1 MRILV
6 LMRGIPASG
15 KSTWIANM
23 GLSEYTLSADSLR
36 LMASSPVLLPKSK
49 SNAILSE
56 SADSTKSHALDSLA
70 FTGINQQNDKQVWK
84 LLFTLLEMRL
94 KQGDFTII
102 DATHTSIKALRAY
115 ETLANTYRY
124 RLIVI
129 DFSHIPLEV
138 ALQRNACRGY
148 KSVPVDIL
156 ESMYKTLQDSLTLP
170 SRYVILKSD
179 EIAPLQDKTHQ
190 SMLHFNPIN
199 LNTYAQIHHIGDIHG
214 CFETLLHY
222 LIHTHSLTHSLQD
235 ALRILEQSQF
245 APEICARFLNPKA
258 YYIFLGDYID
268 RGVQNAQV
276 VRFLLGIMDL
286 PNVCLLEGNH
296 ERWLYKWG
304 KEDISTNEFSI
315 FTLKD
320 LENGGVGS
328 KDTHRLYS
336 KLRQCAYYTY
346 DNKIVL
352 CTHGGLP
359 TLPNNLL
366 LVATKQLIYGSGGYE
381 DMQEC
386 AQSFALSTASNT
398 YQVFGHRNREKHPM
412 RVYERNFALEGG
424 VEFSGALRVLI
435 LTKTSLPPF
444 SVIKTMPTQSSLSMQ
459 DSLMGRHTSKDNF
472 TLIYMQNKHNTSA
485 LNALHQS
492 RSTFLFLQ
500 KLRANALIK
509 EKKFGDI
516 SSFNFTKE
524 AFFSKQWNT
533 LTCKARGLFIDTHN
547 FHIYARSYDK
557 FFNYQEREETSDETL
572 REKLTYPVN
581 VFIKENGFLG
591 IMSTHSA
598 LSDTKNA
605 NKTNYNVLQNFFI
618 TSKSDPTSPYAHIMR
633 NLIAESLRKT
643 AQDSIQEVESELY
656 EELKTRNLSLVF
668 EVIEP
673 QDDPHII
680 AYEKPQVILLDA
692 IYNTPDYAKLP
703 FTELCALGNK
713 FGFICKEHKITLHC
727 WKEVSEF
734 LYCESAL
741 ESNSLFAQGKRKNG
755 FIEGYVLEDSAGFM
769 FKYKGAYYRAWKA
782 LREIVEQC
790 ARTRALPK
798 SKGKKWQGDSAYYEL
813 EGAFIQW
820 LYQYIEHNGF
830 ESLESSSLIDL
841 REAFLRSLSIT

>member
-23 GLSEYTLSADSLR
+23 GLNEYTLSADSLR

-156 ESMYKTLQDSLTLP
+156 ESMYKTLQDSLLQSLP
-170 SRYVILKSD
+170 SRYTIIKAN
-179 EIAPLQDKTHQ
+179 EITALQEN
-190 SMLHFNPIN
+190 SMLHFTPLN
-199 LNTYAQIHHIGDIHG
+199 LNAYTEIHHIGDIHG

-222 LIHTHSLTHSLQD
+222 LYLTNPLEYSFQDSLH
-235 ALRILEQSQF
+235 ILEQSHF
-245 APEICARFLNPKA
+245 NSSVCAQFLNPKA

-268 RGVQNAQV
+268 RGIQNAQV

-304 KEDISTNEFSI
+304 KEDIGTNEFSI

-386 AQSFALSTASNT
+386 AKSFALSTASNT

-492 RSTFLFLQ
+492 RSIFLFLQ

-533 LTCKARGLFIDTHN
+533 LTCKARGLFINTHN
-547 FHIYARSYDK
+547 FSICARSYDK
-557 FFNYQEREETSDETL
+557 FFNYKEREETSDESL
-572 REKLTYPVN
+572 KEKLTYPVN
-581 VFIKENGFLG
+581 VFVKENGFLG
-591 IMSTHSA
+591 IMSACNGDSKSA
-598 LSDTKNA
+598 K
-605 NKTNYNVLQNFFI
+605 FFI

-820 LYQYIEHNGF
+820 LCQYIEQNDF
-830 ESLESSSLIDL
+830 DCLETTSLIAL
-841 REAFLRSLSIT
+841 RDSFLRSLSIT

>member
-115 ETLANTYRY
+115 ETLANAYRY
-124 RLIVI
+124 RLIVV

-138 ALQRNACRGY
+138 ALQRNAYRGY

-170 SRYVILKSD
+170 SRYLVLKAD
-179 EIAPLQDKTHQ
+179 EIAPLQDKTCQ

-199 LNTYAQIHHIGDIHG
+199 LNTYTQIHHIGDIHG
-214 CFETLLHY
+214 CFETFLNY
-222 LIHTHSLTHSLQD
+222 LIYTHSSPYSLQD
-235 ALRILEQSQF
+235 ALHILEQSQF
-245 APEICARFLNPKA
+245 APQICASFLNPQN

-304 KEDISTNEFSI
+304 KEELGANEFST
-315 FTLKD
+315 FTLKN
-320 LENGGVGS
+320 LEQGGISS

-336 KLRQCAYYTY
+336 KLRQCAYYTF
-346 DNKIVL
+346 DEKIIL

-386 AQSFALSTASNT
+386 AKSFALSTASNT

-424 VEFSGALRVLI
+424 VEFGGALRIAV
-435 LTKTSLPPF
+435 LTKTPLPYRYATKAQN
-444 SVIKTMPTQSSLSMQ
+444 SKLMAQSP
-459 DSLMGRHTSKDNF
+459 LMGVIRHTDNF
-472 TLIYMQNKHNTSA
+472 TQIYMQNKHGSQE

-492 RSTFLFLQ
+492 RSIFALLQ
-500 KLRANALIK
+500 KLRASVLIK
-509 EKKFGDI
+509 EREFGEL

-524 AFFSKQWNT
+524 AFFSKQWNS
-533 LTCKARGLFIDTHN
+533 LTCKARGLFIDTYN
-547 FHIYARSYDK
+547 FRICARSYDK
-557 FFNYQEREETSDETL
+557 FFNYKEREETCDEAL
-572 REKLTYPVN
+572 KEKLTYPLN
-581 VFIKENGFLG
+581 VFVKENGFLG
-591 IMSTHSA
+591 IVSA
-598 LSDTKNA
+598 KNA
-605 NKTNYNVLQNFFI
+605 NDSLKLESKLFI
-618 TSKSDPTSPYAHIMR
+618 TSKSDPTSPFAHIMR

-656 EELKTRNLSLVF
+656 EELKTRNLSLIF
-668 EVIEP
+668 EVIHP
-673 QDDPHII
+673 QNDPHII

-703 FTELCALGNK
+703 FAELCALGNK

-727 WKEVSEF
+727 WEEVSEF
-734 LYCESAL
+734 LHCENAL

-769 FKYKGAYYRAWKA
+769 FKYKGAYYRAWK
-782 LREIVEQC
+782 
-790 ARTRALPK
+790 
-798 SKGKKWQGDSAYYEL
+798 
-813 EGAFIQW
+813 
-820 LYQYIEHNGF
+820 
-830 ESLESSSLIDL
+830 
-841 REAFLRSLSIT
+841 

>member
-49 SNAILSE
+49 NAIDLE
-56 SADSTKSHALDSLA
+56 STEFAKSQTLDSLA
-70 FTGINQQNDKQVWK
+70 LIGINQQNDKQVWK

-115 ETLANTYRY
+115 ETLANAYRY
-124 RLIVI
+124 RLIVV

-138 ALQRNACRGY
+138 ALQRNAYRGY

-170 SRYVILKSD
+170 SRYLVLKAD
-179 EIAPLQDKTHQ
+179 EIAPLQDKTCQ

-199 LNTYAQIHHIGDIHG
+199 LNTYTQIHHIGDIHG
-214 CFETLLHY
+214 CFETFLNY
-222 LIHTHSLTHSLQD
+222 LIYTHSSPYSLQD
-235 ALRILEQSQF
+235 ALHILEQSQF
-245 APEICARFLNPKA
+245 APQICARFLNPKA

-304 KEDISTNEFSI
+304 KEELGANEFST
-315 FTLKD
+315 FTLKN
-320 LENGGVGS
+320 LEQGGISS

-336 KLRQCAYYTY
+336 KLRQCAYYTF
-346 DNKIVL
+346 DEKIIL

-386 AQSFALSTASNT
+386 AKSFALSTASNT

-424 VEFSGALRVLI
+424 VEFGGALRIAV
-435 LTKTSLPPF
+435 LTKTPLPYRYATKAQN
-444 SVIKTMPTQSSLSMQ
+444 SKLMAQSP
-459 DSLMGRHTSKDNF
+459 LMGVIRHTDNF
-472 TLIYMQNKHNTSA
+472 TQIYMQNKHGSQE

-492 RSTFLFLQ
+492 RSIFALLQ
-500 KLRANALIK
+500 KLRASVLIK
-509 EKKFGDI
+509 EREFGEL

-524 AFFSKQWNT
+524 AFFSKQWNS
-533 LTCKARGLFIDTHN
+533 LTCKARGLFIDTYN
-547 FHIYARSYDK
+547 FRICARSYDK
-557 FFNYQEREETSDETL
+557 FFNYKEREETCDEAL
-572 REKLTYPVN
+572 KEKLTYPLN
-581 VFIKENGFLG
+581 VFVKENGFLG
-591 IMSTHSA
+591 IVSA
-598 LSDTKNA
+598 KNA
-605 NKTNYNVLQNFFI
+605 NDSLKLESKLFI

-668 EVIEP
+668 EVIHP

-692 IYNTPDYAKLP
+692 IYNTPDYAKVP
-703 FTELCALGNK
+703 FTELCALGEK
-713 FGFICKEHKITLHC
+713 FGFVCKTHKATLHC
-727 WKEVSEF
+727 WEEVSEF

-820 LYQYIEHNGF
+820 LCQYIEHNGF

-841 REAFLRSLSIT
+841 REAFLRSLAGF

>member
-49 SNAILSE
+49 NAIDLE
-56 SADSTKSHALDSLA
+56 STEFAKSQTLDSLA
-70 FTGINQQNDKQVWK
+70 LIGINQQNDKQVWK

-115 ETLANTYRY
+115 ETLANAYRY
-124 RLIVI
+124 RLIVV

-138 ALQRNACRGY
+138 ALQRNAYRGY

-170 SRYVILKSD
+170 SRYLVLKAD
-179 EIAPLQDKTHQ
+179 EIAPLQDKTCQ

-199 LNTYAQIHHIGDIHG
+199 LNTYTQIHHIGDIHG
-214 CFETLLHY
+214 CFETFLNY
-222 LIHTHSLTHSLQD
+222 LIYTHSSPYSLQD
-235 ALRILEQSQF
+235 ALHILEQSQF
-245 APEICARFLNPKA
+245 APQICASFLNPQN

-304 KEDISTNEFSI
+304 KEELGANEFST
-315 FTLKD
+315 FTLKN
-320 LENGGVGS
+320 LEQGGISS

-336 KLRQCAYYTY
+336 KLRQCAYYTF
-346 DNKIVL
+346 DEKIIL

-386 AQSFALSTASNT
+386 AKSFALSTASNT

-424 VEFSGALRVLI
+424 VEFGGALRIAV
-435 LTKTSLPPF
+435 LTKTPLPYRYATKAQN
-444 SVIKTMPTQSSLSMQ
+444 SKLMAQSP
-459 DSLMGRHTSKDNF
+459 LMGVIRHTDNF
-472 TLIYMQNKHNTSA
+472 TQIYMQNKHGSQE

-492 RSTFLFLQ
+492 RSIFALLQ
-500 KLRANALIK
+500 KLRASVLIK
-509 EKKFGDI
+509 EREFGEL

-524 AFFSKQWNT
+524 AFFSKQWNS
-533 LTCKARGLFIDTHN
+533 LTCKARGLFIDTYN
-547 FHIYARSYDK
+547 FRICARSYDK
-557 FFNYQEREETSDETL
+557 FFNYKEREETCDEAFK
-572 REKLTYPVN
+572 EKLTYPLN
-581 VFIKENGFLG
+581 VFVKENGFLG
-591 IMSTHSA
+591 IVSA
-598 LSDTKNA
+598 KNA
-605 NKTNYNVLQNFFI
+605 NDSLKLESKLFI
-618 TSKSDPTSPYAHIMR
+618 TSKSDPTSPFAHIMR

-656 EELKTRNLSLVF
+656 EELKTRNLSLIF
-668 EVIEP
+668 EVIHP
-673 QDDPHII
+673 QNDPHII

-703 FTELCALGNK
+703 FAELCALGNK

-727 WKEVSEF
+727 WEEVSEF
-734 LYCESAL
+734 LHCENAL

-769 FKYKGAYYRAWKA
+769 FKYKGAYYRAWKD

-813 EGAFIQW
+813 EEKFIQW
-820 LYQYIEHNGF
+820 LCQYIEQNGF
-830 ESLESSSLIDL
+830 ESLESNSLIAL
-841 REAFLRSLSIT
+841 REAFLRSLAGF

>member
-115 ETLANTYRY
+115 ETLANAYRY
-124 RLIVI
+124 RLIVV

-138 ALQRNACRGY
+138 ALQRNAYRGY

-170 SRYVILKSD
+170 SRYLVLKAD
-179 EIAPLQDKTHQ
+179 EIAPLQDKTCQ

-199 LNTYAQIHHIGDIHG
+199 LNTYTQIHHIGDIHG
-214 CFETLLHY
+214 CFETFLNY
-222 LIHTHSLTHSLQD
+222 LIYTHSSPYSLQD
-235 ALRILEQSQF
+235 ALHILEQSQF
-245 APEICARFLNPKA
+245 APQICARFLNPKA

-304 KEDISTNEFSI
+304 KEELGANEFST
-315 FTLKD
+315 FTLKN
-320 LENGGVGS
+320 LEQGGISS

-336 KLRQCAYYTY
+336 KLRQCAYYTF
-346 DNKIVL
+346 DEKIIL

-386 AQSFALSTASNT
+386 AKSFALSTASNT

-424 VEFSGALRVLI
+424 VEFGGALRIAV
-435 LTKTSLPPF
+435 LTKTPLPYRYATKAQN
-444 SVIKTMPTQSSLSMQ
+444 SKLMAQSP
-459 DSLMGRHTSKDNF
+459 LMGVIRHTDNF
-472 TLIYMQNKHNTSA
+472 TQIYMQNKHGSQE

-492 RSTFLFLQ
+492 RSIFALLQ
-500 KLRANALIK
+500 KLRASVLIK
-509 EKKFGDI
+509 EREFGEL

-524 AFFSKQWNT
+524 AFFSKQWNS
-533 LTCKARGLFIDTHN
+533 LTCKARGLFIDTYN
-547 FHIYARSYDK
+547 FRICARSYDK
-557 FFNYQEREETSDETL
+557 FFNYKEREETCDEAL
-572 REKLTYPVN
+572 KEKLTYPLN
-581 VFIKENGFLG
+581 VFVKENGFLG
-591 IMSTHSA
+591 IVSA
-598 LSDTKNA
+598 KNA
-605 NKTNYNVLQNFFI
+605 NDSLKLESKLFI

-668 EVIEP
+668 EVIHP

-692 IYNTPDYAKLP
+692 IYNTPDYAKVP
-703 FTELCALGNK
+703 FTELCALGEK
-713 FGFICKEHKITLHC
+713 FGFVCKTHKATLHC
-727 WKEVSEF
+727 WEEVSEF

-820 LYQYIEHNGF
+820 LCQYIEHNGF

-841 REAFLRSLSIT
+841 REAFLRSLAGF

>member
-49 SNAILSE
+49 NAIDLE
-56 SADSTKSHALDSLA
+56 STEFAKSQTLDSLA
-70 FTGINQQNDKQVWK
+70 LIGINQQNDKQVWK

-115 ETLANTYRY
+115 ETLANAYRY
-124 RLIVI
+124 RLIVV

-138 ALQRNACRGY
+138 ALQRNAYRGY

-170 SRYVILKSD
+170 SRYLVLKAD
-179 EIAPLQDKTHQ
+179 EIAPLQDKTCQ

-199 LNTYAQIHHIGDIHG
+199 LNTYTQIHHIGDIHG
-214 CFETLLHY
+214 CFETFLNY
-222 LIHTHSLTHSLQD
+222 LIYTHSSPYSLQD
-235 ALRILEQSQF
+235 ALHILEQSQF
-245 APEICARFLNPKA
+245 APQICARFLNPKA

-304 KEDISTNEFSI
+304 KEELGANEFST
-315 FTLKD
+315 FTLKN
-320 LENGGVGS
+320 LEQGGISS

-336 KLRQCAYYTY
+336 KLRQCAYYTF
-346 DNKIVL
+346 DEKIIL

-386 AQSFALSTASNT
+386 AKSFALSTASNT

-424 VEFSGALRVLI
+424 VEFGGALRIAV
-435 LTKTSLPPF
+435 LTKTPLPYRYATKAQN
-444 SVIKTMPTQSSLSMQ
+444 SKLMAQSP
-459 DSLMGRHTSKDNF
+459 LMGVIRHTDNF
-472 TLIYMQNKHNTSA
+472 TQIYMQNKHGSQE

-492 RSTFLFLQ
+492 RSIFALLQ
-500 KLRANALIK
+500 KLRASVLIK
-509 EKKFGDI
+509 EREFGEL

-524 AFFSKQWNT
+524 AFFSKQWNS
-533 LTCKARGLFIDTHN
+533 LTCKARGLFIDTYN
-547 FHIYARSYDK
+547 FRICARSYDK
-557 FFNYQEREETSDETL
+557 FFNYKEREETCDEAL
-572 REKLTYPVN
+572 KEKLTYPLN
-581 VFIKENGFLG
+581 VFVKENGFLG
-591 IMSTHSA
+591 IVSA
-598 LSDTKNA
+598 KNA
-605 NKTNYNVLQNFFI
+605 NDSLKLESKLFI

-668 EVIEP
+668 EVIHP

-692 IYNTPDYAKLP
+692 IYNTPDYAKVP
-703 FTELCALGNK
+703 FTELCALGEK
-713 FGFICKEHKITLHC
+713 FGFVCKTHKATLHC
-727 WKEVSEF
+727 WEEVSEF

-820 LYQYIEHNGF
+820 LCQYIEQNDF
-830 ESLESSSLIDL
+830 DCLETTSLIAL
-841 REAFLRSLSIT
+841 REAFLRSLAGF

>member
-138 ALQRNACRGY
+138 ALQRNAYRGY

-156 ESMYKTLQDSLTLP
+156 ESMHKTLQDSLTLP

-190 SMLHFNPIN
+190 SMLHFTPLN
-199 LNTYAQIHHIGDIHG
+199 LNAYTQIHHIGDIHG

-222 LIHTHSLTHSLQD
+222 LYLTNPLEYSFQDSLH
-235 ALRILEQSQF
+235 ILEQSHF
-245 APEICARFLNPKA
+245 NSSVCAQFLNPKA

-268 RGVQNAQV
+268 RGIQNAQV

-304 KEDISTNEFSI
+304 KEDIGINEFST
-315 FTLKD
+315 FTKKD
-320 LENGGVGS
+320 LEQGGVGS
-328 KDTHRLYS
+328 KDAHRLYS
-336 KLRQCAYYTY
+336 KLRQCCLYTY
-346 DNKIVL
+346 DNKMIL

-386 AQSFALSTASNT
+386 AKSFTLSTDSHT
-398 YQVFGHRNREKHPM
+398 YQVFGHRNREKHPIC
-412 RVYERNFALEGG
+412 VYERNFALEGG
-424 VEFSGALRVLI
+424 VEFGGALRIVV
-435 LTKTSLPPF
+435 LTKTPSLYRYVTKAQK
-444 SVIKTMPTQSSLSMQ
+444 SKLIAQSP
-459 DSLMGRHTSKDNF
+459 LMGVIRHKDNF
-472 TLIYMQNKHNTSA
+472 TQICMQNKHNIPA
-485 LNALHQS
+485 LNALKQS
-492 RSTFLFLQ
+492 RAIFALLQ
-500 KLRANALIK
+500 KLRASALIK
-509 EKKFGDI
+509 EREFGDI

-533 LTCKARGLFIDTHN
+533 LTCKARGLFINTHN
-547 FHIYARSYDK
+547 FSICARSYDK
-557 FFNYQEREETSDETL
+557 FFNYKEREETSDESL
-572 REKLTYPVN
+572 KEKLTYPVN
-581 VFIKENGFLG
+581 VFVKENGFLG

-680 AYEKPQVILLDA
+680 AYEKPQVILPDA

-790 ARTRALPK
+790 AHTRALPK
-798 SKGKKWQGDSAYYEL
+798 SKGKKRQGDSAYYEL

-820 LYQYIEHNGF
+820 LYQYIEQNDF
-830 ESLESSSLIDL
+830 DCLETTSLIAL
-841 REAFLRSLSIT
+841 RDSFLRSLSIT

>member
-1 MRILV
+1 
-6 LMRGIPASG
+6 
-15 KSTWIANM
+15 
-23 GLSEYTLSADSLR
+23 
-36 LMASSPVLLPKSK
+36 
-49 SNAILSE
+49 
-56 SADSTKSHALDSLA
+56 
-70 FTGINQQNDKQVWK
+70 
-84 LLFTLLEMRL
+84 
-94 KQGDFTII
+94 
-102 DATHTSIKALRAY
+102 
-115 ETLANTYRY
+115 
-124 RLIVI
+124 
-129 DFSHIPLEV
+129 
-138 ALQRNACRGY
+138 
-148 KSVPVDIL
+148 
-156 ESMYKTLQDSLTLP
+156 
-170 SRYVILKSD
+170 
-179 EIAPLQDKTHQ
+179 
-190 SMLHFNPIN
+190 
-199 LNTYAQIHHIGDIHG
+199 
-214 CFETLLHY
+214 
-222 LIHTHSLTHSLQD
+222 
-235 ALRILEQSQF
+235 
-245 APEICARFLNPKA
+245 ICARFLNPKA

-304 KEDISTNEFSI
+304 KEDIGTNEFSI

-386 AQSFALSTASNT
+386 AKSFALSTASNT

-424 VEFSGALRVLI
+424 VEFGGALRIAV
-435 LTKTSLPPF
+435 LTKTPLPYRYATKAQN
-444 SVIKTMPTQSSLSMQ
+444 SKLMAQSP
-459 DSLMGRHTSKDNF
+459 LMGVIRHTDNF
-472 TLIYMQNKHNTSA
+472 TQIYMQNKHGSQE

-492 RSTFLFLQ
+492 RSIFALLQ
-500 KLRANALIK
+500 KLRASVLIK
-509 EKKFGDI
+509 EREFGEL

-524 AFFSKQWNT
+524 AFFSKQWNS
-533 LTCKARGLFIDTHN
+533 LTCKARGLFIDTYN
-547 FHIYARSYDK
+547 FRICARSYDK
-557 FFNYQEREETSDETL
+557 FFNYKEREETCDEAL
-572 REKLTYPVN
+572 KEKLTYPLN
-581 VFIKENGFLG
+581 VFVKENGFLG
-591 IMSTHSA
+591 IVSA
-598 LSDTKNA
+598 KNA
-605 NKTNYNVLQNFFI
+605 NDSLKLESKLFI

-668 EVIEP
+668 EVIHP

-692 IYNTPDYAKLP
+692 IYNTPDYAKVP
-703 FTELCALGNK
+703 FTELCALGEK
-713 FGFICKEHKITLHC
+713 FGFVCKTHKATLHC
-727 WKEVSEF
+727 WEEVSEF

-813 EGAFIQW
+813 EEKFIQW
-820 LYQYIEHNGF
+820 LCQYIEQNGF
-830 ESLESSSLIDL
+830 ESLESNSLIAL
-841 REAFLRSLSIT
+841 REAFLRSLAGF

>member
-1 MRILV
+1 M
-6 LMRGIPASG
+6 
-15 KSTWIANM
+15 
-23 GLSEYTLSADSLR
+23 
-36 LMASSPVLLPKSK
+36 
-49 SNAILSE
+49 
-56 SADSTKSHALDSLA
+56 
-70 FTGINQQNDKQVWK
+70 
-84 LLFTLLEMRL
+84 
-94 KQGDFTII
+94 
-102 DATHTSIKALRAY
+102 
-115 ETLANTYRY
+115 
-124 RLIVI
+124 
-129 DFSHIPLEV
+129 
-138 ALQRNACRGY
+138 
-148 KSVPVDIL
+148 PVDIL

-170 SRYVILKSD
+170 SRYLVLKAD
-179 EIAPLQDKTHQ
+179 EIAPLQDKTCQ

-199 LNTYAQIHHIGDIHG
+199 LNTYTQIHHIGDIHG
-214 CFETLLHY
+214 CFETFLNY
-222 LIHTHSLTHSLQD
+222 LIYTHSSPYSLQD
-235 ALRILEQSQF
+235 ALHILEQSQF
-245 APEICARFLNPKA
+245 APQICASFLNPQN

-304 KEDISTNEFSI
+304 KEELGANEFST
-315 FTLKD
+315 FTLKN
-320 LENGGVGS
+320 LEQGGISS

-336 KLRQCAYYTY
+336 KLRQCAYYTF
-346 DNKIVL
+346 DEKIIL

-386 AQSFALSTASNT
+386 AKSFALSTASNT

-424 VEFSGALRVLI
+424 VEFGGALRIAV
-435 LTKTSLPPF
+435 LTKTPLPYRYATKAQN
-444 SVIKTMPTQSSLSMQ
+444 SKLMAQSP
-459 DSLMGRHTSKDNF
+459 LMGVIRHTDNF
-472 TLIYMQNKHNTSA
+472 TQIYMQNKHGSQE

-492 RSTFLFLQ
+492 RSIFALLQ
-500 KLRANALIK
+500 KLRASVLIK
-509 EKKFGDI
+509 EREFGEL

-524 AFFSKQWNT
+524 AFFSKQWNS
-533 LTCKARGLFIDTHN
+533 LTCKARGLFIDTYN
-547 FHIYARSYDK
+547 FRICARSYDK
-557 FFNYQEREETSDETL
+557 FFNYKEREETCDEAL
-572 REKLTYPVN
+572 KEKLTYPLN
-581 VFIKENGFLG
+581 VFVKENGFLG
-591 IMSTHSA
+591 IVSA
-598 LSDTKNA
+598 KNA
-605 NKTNYNVLQNFFI
+605 NDSLKLESKLFI
-618 TSKSDPTSPYAHIMR
+618 TSKSDPTSPFAHIMR

-656 EELKTRNLSLVF
+656 EELKTRNLSLIF
-668 EVIEP
+668 EVIHP
-673 QDDPHII
+673 QNDPHII

-703 FTELCALGNK
+703 FAELCALGNK

-727 WKEVSEF
+727 WEEVSEF
-734 LYCESAL
+734 LHCENAL

-769 FKYKGAYYRAWKA
+769 FKYKGAYYRAWKD

-813 EGAFIQW
+813 EEKFIQW
-820 LYQYIEHNGF
+820 LCQYIEQNGF
-830 ESLESSSLIDL
+830 ESLESNSLIAL
-841 REAFLRSLSIT
+841 REAFLRSLAGF

>member
-49 SNAILSE
+49 NAIDLE
-56 SADSTKSHALDSLA
+56 STEFAKSQTLDSLA
-70 FTGINQQNDKQVWK
+70 LIGINQQNDKQVWK

-115 ETLANTYRY
+115 ETLANAYRY
-124 RLIVI
+124 RLIVV

-138 ALQRNACRGY
+138 ALQRNAYRGY

-170 SRYVILKSD
+170 SRYLVLKAD
-179 EIAPLQDKTHQ
+179 EIAPLQDKTCQ

-199 LNTYAQIHHIGDIHG
+199 LNTYTQIHHIGDIHG
-214 CFETLLHY
+214 CFETFLNY
-222 LIHTHSLTHSLQD
+222 LIYTHSSPYSLQD
-235 ALRILEQSQF
+235 ALHILEQSQF
-245 APEICARFLNPKA
+245 APQICARFLNPKA

-304 KEDISTNEFSI
+304 KEELGANEFST
-315 FTLKD
+315 FTLKN
-320 LENGGVGS
+320 LEQGGISS

-336 KLRQCAYYTY
+336 KLRQCAYYTF
-346 DNKIVL
+346 DEKIIL

-386 AQSFALSTASNT
+386 AKSFALSTASNT

-424 VEFSGALRVLI
+424 VEFGGALRIAV
-435 LTKTSLPPF
+435 LTKTPLPYRYATKAQN
-444 SVIKTMPTQSSLSMQ
+444 SKLMAQSP
-459 DSLMGRHTSKDNF
+459 LMGVIRHTDNF
-472 TLIYMQNKHNTSA
+472 TQIYMQNKHSSQE

-492 RSTFLFLQ
+492 RSIFALLQ
-500 KLRANALIK
+500 KLRASVLIK
-509 EKKFGDI
+509 EREFGEL

-524 AFFSKQWNT
+524 AFFSKQWNS
-533 LTCKARGLFIDTHN
+533 LTCKARGLFIDTYN
-547 FHIYARSYDK
+547 FRICARSYDK
-557 FFNYQEREETSDETL
+557 FFNYKEREETCDEAL
-572 REKLTYPVN
+572 KEKLTYPLN
-581 VFIKENGFLG
+581 VFVKENGFLG
-591 IMSTHSA
+591 IVSA
-598 LSDTKNA
+598 KNA
-605 NKTNYNVLQNFFI
+605 NDSLKLESKLFI

-668 EVIEP
+668 EVIHP

-692 IYNTPDYAKLP
+692 IYNTPDYAKVP
-703 FTELCALGNK
+703 FTELCALGEK
-713 FGFICKEHKITLHC
+713 FGFVCKTHKATLHC
-727 WKEVSEF
+727 WEEVSEF

-820 LYQYIEHNGF
+820 LCQYIEQNDF
-830 ESLESSSLIDL
+830 DCLETTSLIAL
-841 REAFLRSLSIT
+841 RDSFLRSLSIT

>member
-23 GLSEYTLSADSLR
+23 GLNEYTLSADSLR

-156 ESMYKTLQDSLTLP
+156 ESMYKTLQDSLLQSLP
-170 SRYVILKSD
+170 SRYTIIKAN
-179 EIAPLQDKTHQ
+179 EITALQEN
-190 SMLHFNPIN
+190 SMLHFTPLN
-199 LNTYAQIHHIGDIHG
+199 LNAYTEIHHIGDIHG

-222 LIHTHSLTHSLQD
+222 LYLTNPLEYSFQDSLH
-235 ALRILEQSQF
+235 ILEQSHF
-245 APEICARFLNPKA
+245 NSSVCAQFLNPKA

-268 RGVQNAQV
+268 RGIQNAQV

-304 KEDISTNEFSI
+304 KEDIGTNEFSI

-386 AQSFALSTASNT
+386 AKSFALSTASNT

-492 RSTFLFLQ
+492 RSIFLFLQ

-524 AFFSKQWNT
+524 AFFSKQWNS
-533 LTCKARGLFIDTHN
+533 LTCKARGLFIDTYN
-547 FHIYARSYDK
+547 FRICARSYDK
-557 FFNYQEREETSDETL
+557 FFNYKEREETCDEAL
-572 REKLTYPVN
+572 KEKLTYPLN
-581 VFIKENGFLG
+581 VFVKENGFLG
-591 IMSTHSA
+591 IVSA
-598 LSDTKNA
+598 KNA
-605 NKTNYNVLQNFFI
+605 NDSLKLESKLFI
-618 TSKSDPTSPYAHIMR
+618 TSKSDPTSPFAHIMR

-692 IYNTPDYAKLP
+692 IYNTPDYAKVP

-813 EGAFIQW
+813 EEKFIQW
-820 LYQYIEHNGF
+820 LCQYIEQNGF
-830 ESLESSSLIDL
+830 ESLESNSLIAL
-841 REAFLRSLSIT
+841 REAFLRSLAGF

>member
-115 ETLANTYRY
+115 ETLANAYRY
-124 RLIVI
+124 RLIVV

-138 ALQRNACRGY
+138 ALQRNAYRGY

-170 SRYVILKSD
+170 SRYLVLKAD
-179 EIAPLQDKTHQ
+179 EIAPLQDKTCQ

-199 LNTYAQIHHIGDIHG
+199 LNTYTQIHHIGDIHG
-214 CFETLLHY
+214 CFETFLNY
-222 LIHTHSLTHSLQD
+222 LIYTHSSPYSLQD
-235 ALRILEQSQF
+235 ALHILEQSQF
-245 APEICARFLNPKA
+245 APQICASFLNPQN

-304 KEDISTNEFSI
+304 KEELGANEFST
-315 FTLKD
+315 FTLKN
-320 LENGGVGS
+320 LEQGGISS

-336 KLRQCAYYTY
+336 KLRQCAYYTF
-346 DNKIVL
+346 DEKIIL

-386 AQSFALSTASNT
+386 AKSFALSTASNT

-424 VEFSGALRVLI
+424 VEFGGALRIAV
-435 LTKTSLPPF
+435 LTKTPLPYRYATKAQN
-444 SVIKTMPTQSSLSMQ
+444 SKLMAQSP
-459 DSLMGRHTSKDNF
+459 LMGVIRHTDNF
-472 TLIYMQNKHNTSA
+472 TQIYMQNKHGSQE

-492 RSTFLFLQ
+492 RSIFALLQ
-500 KLRANALIK
+500 KLRASVLIK
-509 EKKFGDI
+509 EREFGEL

-524 AFFSKQWNT
+524 AFFSKQWNS
-533 LTCKARGLFIDTHN
+533 LTCKARGLFIDTYN
-547 FHIYARSYDK
+547 FRICARSYDK
-557 FFNYQEREETSDETL
+557 FFNYKEREETCDEAL
-572 REKLTYPVN
+572 KEKLTYPLN
-581 VFIKENGFLG
+581 VFVKENGFLG
-591 IMSTHSA
+591 IVSA
-598 LSDTKNA
+598 KNA
-605 NKTNYNVLQNFFI
+605 NDSLKLESKLFI
-618 TSKSDPTSPYAHIMR
+618 TSKSDPTSPFAHIMR

-656 EELKTRNLSLVF
+656 EELKTRNLSLIF
-668 EVIEP
+668 EVIHP
-673 QDDPHII
+673 QNDPHII

-703 FTELCALGNK
+703 FAELCALGNK

-769 FKYKGAYYRAWKA
+769 FKYKGAYYRAWKD

-813 EGAFIQW
+813 EEKFIQW
-820 LYQYIEHNGF
+820 LCQYIEQNGF
-830 ESLESSSLIDL
+830 ESLESNSLIAL
-841 REAFLRSLSIT
+841 REAFLRSLAGF

>member
-23 GLSEYTLSADSLR
+23 GLNEYTLSADSLR

-156 ESMYKTLQDSLTLP
+156 ESMYKTLQDSLLQSLP
-170 SRYVILKSD
+170 SRYTIIKAN
-179 EIAPLQDKTHQ
+179 EITALQEN
-190 SMLHFNPIN
+190 SMLHFTPLN
-199 LNTYAQIHHIGDIHG
+199 LNAYTEIHHIGDIHG

-222 LIHTHSLTHSLQD
+222 LYLTNPLEYSFQDSLH
-235 ALRILEQSQF
+235 ILEQSHF
-245 APEICARFLNPKA
+245 NSSVCAQFLNPKA

-268 RGVQNAQV
+268 RGIQNAQV

-304 KEDISTNEFSI
+304 KEDIGTNEFSI

-386 AQSFALSTASNT
+386 AKSFALSTASNT

-509 EKKFGDI
+509 EKKFG
-516 SSFNFTKE
+516 E
-524 AFFSKQWNT
+524 KQ
-533 LTCKARGLFIDTHN
+533 
-547 FHIYARSYDK
+547 YAITEYTMSEIIGAVYE
-557 FFNYQEREETSDETL
+557 QMERT
-572 REKLTYPVN
+572 
-581 VFIKENGFLG
+581 G
-591 IMSTHSA
+591 
-598 LSDTKNA
+598 
-605 NKTNYNVLQNFFI
+605 
-618 TSKSDPTSPYAHIMR
+618 
-633 NLIAESLRKT
+633 
-643 AQDSIQEVESELY
+643 
-656 EELKTRNLSLVF
+656 
-668 EVIEP
+668 
-673 QDDPHII
+673 
-680 AYEKPQVILLDA
+680 
-692 IYNTPDYAKLP
+692 
-703 FTELCALGNK
+703 
-713 FGFICKEHKITLHC
+713 CKEGILFLDEVHGLLPECQEKI
-727 WKEVSEF
+727 F
-734 LYCESAL
+734 Q
-741 ESNSLFAQGKRKNG
+741 F
-755 FIEGYVLEDSAGFM
+755 
-769 FKYKGAYYRAWKA
+769 FKY
-782 LREIVEQC
+782 
-790 ARTRALPK
+790 
-798 SKGKKWQGDSAYYEL
+798 
-813 EGAFIQW
+813 
-820 LYQYIEHNGF
+820 
-830 ESLESSSLIDL
+830 
-841 REAFLRSLSIT
+841 

>member
-1 MRILV
+1 M
-6 LMRGIPASG
+6 
-15 KSTWIANM
+15 
-23 GLSEYTLSADSLR
+23 
-36 LMASSPVLLPKSK
+36 
-49 SNAILSE
+49 
-56 SADSTKSHALDSLA
+56 
-70 FTGINQQNDKQVWK
+70 
-84 LLFTLLEMRL
+84 
-94 KQGDFTII
+94 
-102 DATHTSIKALRAY
+102 
-115 ETLANTYRY
+115 
-124 RLIVI
+124 
-129 DFSHIPLEV
+129 
-138 ALQRNACRGY
+138 
-148 KSVPVDIL
+148 
-156 ESMYKTLQDSLTLP
+156 
-170 SRYVILKSD
+170 
-179 EIAPLQDKTHQ
+179 
-190 SMLHFNPIN
+190 
-199 LNTYAQIHHIGDIHG
+199 
-214 CFETLLHY
+214 
-222 LIHTHSLTHSLQD
+222 
-235 ALRILEQSQF
+235 
-245 APEICARFLNPKA
+245 
-258 YYIFLGDYID
+258 GDYID

-304 KEDISTNEFSI
+304 KEDIGTNEFSI

-386 AQSFALSTASNT
+386 AKSFALSTASNT

-424 VEFSGALRVLI
+424 VEFGGALRIAV
-435 LTKTSLPPF
+435 LTKTPLPYRYATKAQN
-444 SVIKTMPTQSSLSMQ
+444 SKLMAQSP
-459 DSLMGRHTSKDNF
+459 LMGVIRHTDNF
-472 TLIYMQNKHNTSA
+472 TQIYMQNKHGSQE

-492 RSTFLFLQ
+492 RSIFALLQ
-500 KLRANALIK
+500 KLRASVLIK
-509 EKKFGDI
+509 EREFGEL

-524 AFFSKQWNT
+524 AFFSKQWNS
-533 LTCKARGLFIDTHN
+533 LTCKARGLFIDTYN
-547 FHIYARSYDK
+547 FRICARSYDK
-557 FFNYQEREETSDETL
+557 FFNYKEREETCDEAL
-572 REKLTYPVN
+572 KEKLTYPLN
-581 VFIKENGFLG
+581 VFVKENGFLG
-591 IMSTHSA
+591 IVSA
-598 LSDTKNA
+598 KNA
-605 NKTNYNVLQNFFI
+605 NDSLKLESKLFI

-668 EVIEP
+668 EVIHP

-692 IYNTPDYAKLP
+692 IYNTPDYAKVP
-703 FTELCALGNK
+703 FTELCALGEK
-713 FGFICKEHKITLHC
+713 FGFVCKTHKATLHC
-727 WKEVSEF
+727 WEEVSEF

-813 EGAFIQW
+813 EEKFIQW
-820 LYQYIEHNGF
+820 LCQYIEQNGF
-830 ESLESSSLIDL
+830 ESLESNSLIAL
-841 REAFLRSLSIT
+841 REAFLRSLAGF

>member
-49 SNAILSE
+49 NAIDLE
-56 SADSTKSHALDSLA
+56 STEFAKSQTLDSLA
-70 FTGINQQNDKQVWK
+70 LIGINQQNDKQVWK

-115 ETLANTYRY
+115 ETLANAYRY
-124 RLIVI
+124 RLIVV

-138 ALQRNACRGY
+138 ALQRNAYRGY

-170 SRYVILKSD
+170 SRYLVLKAD
-179 EIAPLQDKTHQ
+179 EIAPLQDKTCQ

-199 LNTYAQIHHIGDIHG
+199 LNTYTQIHHIGDIHG
-214 CFETLLHY
+214 CFETFLNY
-222 LIHTHSLTHSLQD
+222 LIYTHSSPYSLQD
-235 ALRILEQSQF
+235 ALHILEQSQF
-245 APEICARFLNPKA
+245 APQICASFLNPQN

-304 KEDISTNEFSI
+304 KEELGANEFST
-315 FTLKD
+315 FTLKN
-320 LENGGVGS
+320 LEQGGISS

-336 KLRQCAYYTY
+336 KLRQCAYYTF
-346 DNKIVL
+346 DEKIIL

-386 AQSFALSTASNT
+386 AKSFALSTASNT

-424 VEFSGALRVLI
+424 VEFGGALRIAV
-435 LTKTSLPPF
+435 LTKTPLPYRYATKAQN
-444 SVIKTMPTQSSLSMQ
+444 SKLMAQSP
-459 DSLMGRHTSKDNF
+459 LMGVIRHTDNF
-472 TLIYMQNKHNTSA
+472 TQIYMQNKHGSQE

-492 RSTFLFLQ
+492 RSIFALLQ
-500 KLRANALIK
+500 KLRASVLIK
-509 EKKFGDI
+509 EREFGEL

-524 AFFSKQWNT
+524 AFFSKQWNS
-533 LTCKARGLFIDTHN
+533 LTCKARGLFIDTYN
-547 FHIYARSYDK
+547 FRICARSYDK
-557 FFNYQEREETSDETL
+557 FFNYKEREETCDEAL
-572 REKLTYPVN
+572 KEKLTYPLN
-581 VFIKENGFLG
+581 VFVKENGFLG
-591 IMSTHSA
+591 IVSA
-598 LSDTKNA
+598 KNA
-605 NKTNYNVLQNFFI
+605 NDSLKLESKLFI
-618 TSKSDPTSPYAHIMR
+618 TSKSDPTSPFAHIMR

-656 EELKTRNLSLVF
+656 EELKTRNLSLIF
-668 EVIEP
+668 EVIHP
-673 QDDPHII
+673 QNDPHII

-703 FTELCALGNK
+703 FAELCALGNK

-727 WKEVSEF
+727 WEEVSEF
-734 LYCESAL
+734 LHCENAL
-741 ESNSLFAQGKRKNG
+741 ESNSL
-755 FIEGYVLEDSAGFM
+755 
-769 FKYKGAYYRAWKA
+769 
-782 LREIVEQC
+782 
-790 ARTRALPK
+790 
-798 SKGKKWQGDSAYYEL
+798 
-813 EGAFIQW
+813 
-820 LYQYIEHNGF
+820 
-830 ESLESSSLIDL
+830 
-841 REAFLRSLSIT
+841 

>member
-49 SNAILSE
+49 NAIDLE
-56 SADSTKSHALDSLA
+56 STEFAKSQTLDSLA
-70 FTGINQQNDKQVWK
+70 LIGINQQNDKQVWK

-115 ETLANTYRY
+115 ETLANAYRY
-124 RLIVI
+124 RLIVV

-138 ALQRNACRGY
+138 ALQRNAYRGY

-170 SRYVILKSD
+170 SRYLVLKAD
-179 EIAPLQDKTHQ
+179 EIAPLQDKTCQ

-199 LNTYAQIHHIGDIHG
+199 LNTYTQIHHIGDIHG
-214 CFETLLHY
+214 CFETFLNY
-222 LIHTHSLTHSLQD
+222 LIYTHSSPYSLQD
-235 ALRILEQSQF
+235 ALHILEQSQF
-245 APEICARFLNPKA
+245 APQICASFLNPQN

-304 KEDISTNEFSI
+304 KEELGANEFST
-315 FTLKD
+315 FTLKN
-320 LENGGVGS
+320 LEQGGISS

-336 KLRQCAYYTY
+336 KLRQCAYYTF
-346 DNKIVL
+346 DEKIIL

-386 AQSFALSTASNT
+386 AKSFALSTASNT

-424 VEFSGALRVLI
+424 VEFGGALRIAV
-435 LTKTSLPPF
+435 LTKTPLPYRYATKAQN
-444 SVIKTMPTQSSLSMQ
+444 SKLMAQSP
-459 DSLMGRHTSKDNF
+459 LMGVIRHTDNF
-472 TLIYMQNKHNTSA
+472 TQIYMQNKHGSQE

-492 RSTFLFLQ
+492 RSIFALLQ
-500 KLRANALIK
+500 KLRASVLIK
-509 EKKFGDI
+509 EREFGEL

-524 AFFSKQWNT
+524 AFFSKQWNS
-533 LTCKARGLFIDTHN
+533 LTCKARGLFIDTYN
-547 FHIYARSYDK
+547 FRICARSYDK
-557 FFNYQEREETSDETL
+557 FFNYKEREETCDEAL
-572 REKLTYPVN
+572 KEKLTYPLN
-581 VFIKENGFLG
+581 VFVKENGFLG
-591 IMSTHSA
+591 IVSA
-598 LSDTKNA
+598 KNA
-605 NKTNYNVLQNFFI
+605 NDSLKLESKLFI
-618 TSKSDPTSPYAHIMR
+618 TSKSDPTSPFAHIMR

-656 EELKTRNLSLVF
+656 EELKTRNLSLIF
-668 EVIEP
+668 EVIHP
-673 QDDPHII
+673 QNDPHII

-703 FTELCALGNK
+703 FAELCALG
-713 FGFICKEHKITLHC
+713 
-727 WKEVSEF
+727 
-734 LYCESAL
+734 
-741 ESNSLFAQGKRKNG
+741 
-755 FIEGYVLEDSAGFM
+755 
-769 FKYKGAYYRAWKA
+769 
-782 LREIVEQC
+782 
-790 ARTRALPK
+790 LP
-798 SKGKKWQGDSAYYEL
+798 YL
-813 EGAFIQW
+813 
-820 LYQYIEHNGF
+820 
-830 ESLESSSLIDL
+830 
-841 REAFLRSLSIT
+841 

>member
-115 ETLANTYRY
+115 ETLANAYRY
-124 RLIVI
+124 RLIVV

-138 ALQRNACRGY
+138 ALQRNAYRGY

-170 SRYVILKSD
+170 SRYLVLKAD
-179 EIAPLQDKTHQ
+179 EIAPLQDKTCQ

-199 LNTYAQIHHIGDIHG
+199 LNTYTQIHHIGDIHG
-214 CFETLLHY
+214 CFETFLNY
-222 LIHTHSLTHSLQD
+222 LIYTHSSPYSLQD
-235 ALRILEQSQF
+235 ALHILEQSQF
-245 APEICARFLNPKA
+245 APQICASFLNPQN

-304 KEDISTNEFSI
+304 KEELGANEFST
-315 FTLKD
+315 FTLKN
-320 LENGGVGS
+320 LEQGGISS

-336 KLRQCAYYTY
+336 KLRQCAYYTF
-346 DNKIVL
+346 DEKIIL

-386 AQSFALSTASNT
+386 AKSFALSTASNT

-424 VEFSGALRVLI
+424 VEFGGALRIAV
-435 LTKTSLPPF
+435 LTKTPLPYRYATKAQN
-444 SVIKTMPTQSSLSMQ
+444 SKLMAQSP
-459 DSLMGRHTSKDNF
+459 LMGVIRHTDNF
-472 TLIYMQNKHNTSA
+472 TQIYMQNKHGSQE

-492 RSTFLFLQ
+492 RSIFALLQ
-500 KLRANALIK
+500 KLRASVLIK
-509 EKKFGDI
+509 EREFGEL

-524 AFFSKQWNT
+524 AFFSKQWNS
-533 LTCKARGLFIDTHN
+533 LTCKARGLFIDTYN
-547 FHIYARSYDK
+547 FRICARSYDK
-557 FFNYQEREETSDETL
+557 FFNYKEREETCDEAL
-572 REKLTYPVN
+572 KEKLTYPLN
-581 VFIKENGFLG
+581 VFVKENGFLG
-591 IMSTHSA
+591 IVSA
-598 LSDTKNA
+598 KNA
-605 NKTNYNVLQNFFI
+605 NDSLKLESKLFI
-618 TSKSDPTSPYAHIMR
+618 TSKSDPTSPFAHIMR

-656 EELKTRNLSLVF
+656 EELKTRNLSLIF
-668 EVIEP
+668 EVIHP
-673 QDDPHII
+673 QNDPHII

-703 FTELCALGNK
+703 FAELCALGNK

-727 WKEVSEF
+727 WEEVSEF
-734 LYCESAL
+734 LHCENAL

-769 FKYKGAYYRAWKA
+769 FKYKGAYYRAWKD

-813 EGAFIQW
+813 E
-820 LYQYIEHNGF
+820 
-830 ESLESSSLIDL
+830 
-841 REAFLRSLSIT
+841 

>member
-276 VRFLLGIMDL
+276 MRFLLGIMDL

-304 KEDISTNEFSI
+304 KEDIGTNEFSI

-386 AQSFALSTASNT
+386 AKSFALSTASNT

-424 VEFSGALRVLI
+424 VEFGGALRIAV
-435 LTKTSLPPF
+435 LTKTPLPYRYATKAQN
-444 SVIKTMPTQSSLSMQ
+444 SKLMAQSP
-459 DSLMGRHTSKDNF
+459 LMGVIRHTDNF
-472 TLIYMQNKHNTSA
+472 TQIYMQNKHGSQE

-492 RSTFLFLQ
+492 RSIFALLQ
-500 KLRANALIK
+500 KLRASVLIK
-509 EKKFGDI
+509 EREFGEL

-524 AFFSKQWNT
+524 AFFSKQWNS
-533 LTCKARGLFIDTHN
+533 LTCKARGLFIDTYN
-547 FHIYARSYDK
+547 FRICARSYDK
-557 FFNYQEREETSDETL
+557 FFNYKEREETCDEAL
-572 REKLTYPVN
+572 KEKLTYPLN
-581 VFIKENGFLG
+581 VFVKENGFLG
-591 IMSTHSA
+591 IVSA
-598 LSDTKNA
+598 KNA
-605 NKTNYNVLQNFFI
+605 NDSLKLESKLFI

-668 EVIEP
+668 EVIHP

-692 IYNTPDYAKLP
+692 IYNTPDYAKVP
-703 FTELCALGNK
+703 FTELCALGEK
-713 FGFICKEHKITLHC
+713 FGFVCKTHKATLHC
-727 WKEVSEF
+727 WEEVSEF

-813 EGAFIQW
+813 EEKFIQW
-820 LYQYIEHNGF
+820 LCQYIEQNGF
-830 ESLESSSLIDL
+830 ESLESNSLIAL
-841 REAFLRSLSIT
+841 REAFLRSLAGF

>member
-115 ETLANTYRY
+115 ETLANAYRY
-124 RLIVI
+124 RLIVV

-138 ALQRNACRGY
+138 ALQRNAYRGY

-170 SRYVILKSD
+170 SRYLVLKAD
-179 EIAPLQDKTHQ
+179 EIAPLQDKTCQ

-199 LNTYAQIHHIGDIHG
+199 LNTYTQIHHIGDIHG
-214 CFETLLHY
+214 CFETFLNY
-222 LIHTHSLTHSLQD
+222 LIYTHSSPYSLQD
-235 ALRILEQSQF
+235 ALHILEQSQF
-245 APEICARFLNPKA
+245 APQICARFLNPKA

-304 KEDISTNEFSI
+304 KEELGANEFST
-315 FTLKD
+315 FTLKN
-320 LENGGVGS
+320 LEQGGISS

-336 KLRQCAYYTY
+336 KLRQCAYYTF
-346 DNKIVL
+346 DEKIIL

-386 AQSFALSTASNT
+386 AKSFALSTASNT

-424 VEFSGALRVLI
+424 VEFGGALRIAV
-435 LTKTSLPPF
+435 LTKTPLPYRYATKAQN
-444 SVIKTMPTQSSLSMQ
+444 SKLMAQSP
-459 DSLMGRHTSKDNF
+459 LMGVIRHTDNF
-472 TLIYMQNKHNTSA
+472 TQIYMQNKHGSQE

-492 RSTFLFLQ
+492 RSIFALLQ
-500 KLRANALIK
+500 KLRASVLIK
-509 EKKFGDI
+509 EREFGEL

-524 AFFSKQWNT
+524 AFFSKQWNS
-533 LTCKARGLFIDTHN
+533 LTCKARGLFIDTYN
-547 FHIYARSYDK
+547 FRICARSYDK
-557 FFNYQEREETSDETL
+557 FFNYKEREETCDEAL
-572 REKLTYPVN
+572 KEKLTYPLN
-581 VFIKENGFLG
+581 VFVKENGFLG
-591 IMSTHSA
+591 IVSA
-598 LSDTKNA
+598 KNA
-605 NKTNYNVLQNFFI
+605 NDSLKLESKLFI

-668 EVIEP
+668 EVIHP

-692 IYNTPDYAKLP
+692 IYNTPDYAKVP
-703 FTELCALGNK
+703 FTELCALGEK
-713 FGFICKEHKITLHC
+713 FGFVCKTHKATLHC
-727 WKEVSEF
+727 WEEVSEF

-820 LYQYIEHNGF
+820 LCQYIEQNDF
-830 ESLESSSLIDL
+830 DCLETTSLIAL
-841 REAFLRSLSIT
+841 REAFLRSLAGF

>member
-1 MRILV
+1 
-6 LMRGIPASG
+6 MRGIPASG

-49 SNAILSE
+49 NAIDLE
-56 SADSTKSHALDSLA
+56 STEFAKSQTLDSLA
-70 FTGINQQNDKQVWK
+70 LIGINQQNDKQVWK

-115 ETLANTYRY
+115 ETLANAYRY
-124 RLIVI
+124 RLIVV

-138 ALQRNACRGY
+138 ALQRNAYRGY

-170 SRYVILKSD
+170 SRYLVLKAD
-179 EIAPLQDKTHQ
+179 EIAPLQDKTCQ

-199 LNTYAQIHHIGDIHG
+199 LNTYTQIHHIGDIHG
-214 CFETLLHY
+214 CFETFLNY
-222 LIHTHSLTHSLQD
+222 LIYTHSSPYSLQD
-235 ALRILEQSQF
+235 ALHILEQSQF
-245 APEICARFLNPKA
+245 APQICARFLNPKA

-304 KEDISTNEFSI
+304 KEELGANEFST
-315 FTLKD
+315 FTLKN
-320 LENGGVGS
+320 LEQGGISS

-336 KLRQCAYYTY
+336 KLRQCAYYTF
-346 DNKIVL
+346 DEKIIL

-386 AQSFALSTASNT
+386 AKSFALSTASNT

-424 VEFSGALRVLI
+424 VEFGGALRIAV
-435 LTKTSLPPF
+435 LTKTPLPYRYATKAQN
-444 SVIKTMPTQSSLSMQ
+444 SKLMAQSP
-459 DSLMGRHTSKDNF
+459 LMGVIRHTDNF
-472 TLIYMQNKHNTSA
+472 TQIYMQNKHGSQE

-492 RSTFLFLQ
+492 RSIFALLQ
-500 KLRANALIK
+500 KLRASVLIK
-509 EKKFGDI
+509 EREFGEL

-524 AFFSKQWNT
+524 AFFSKQWNS
-533 LTCKARGLFIDTHN
+533 LTCKARGLFIDTYN
-547 FHIYARSYDK
+547 FRICARSYDK
-557 FFNYQEREETSDETL
+557 FFNYKEREETCDEAL
-572 REKLTYPVN
+572 KEKLTYPLN
-581 VFIKENGFLG
+581 VFVKENGFLG
-591 IMSTHSA
+591 IVSA
-598 LSDTKNA
+598 KNA
-605 NKTNYNVLQNFFI
+605 NDSLKLESKLFI

-668 EVIEP
+668 EVIHP

-692 IYNTPDYAKLP
+692 IYNTPDYAKVP
-703 FTELCALGNK
+703 FTELCALGEK
-713 FGFICKEHKITLHC
+713 FGFVCKTHKATLHC
-727 WKEVSEF
+727 WEEVSEF

-820 LYQYIEHNGF
+820 LCQYIEHNGF

-841 REAFLRSLSIT
+841 REAFLRSLAGF

>member
-49 SNAILSE
+49 NAIDLE
-56 SADSTKSHALDSLA
+56 STEFAKSQTLDSLA
-70 FTGINQQNDKQVWK
+70 LIGINQQNDKQVWK

-115 ETLANTYRY
+115 ETLANAYRY
-124 RLIVI
+124 RLIVV

-138 ALQRNACRGY
+138 ALQRNAYRGY

-170 SRYVILKSD
+170 SRYLVLKAD
-179 EIAPLQDKTHQ
+179 EIAPLQDKTCQ

-199 LNTYAQIHHIGDIHG
+199 LNTYTQIHHIGDIHG
-214 CFETLLHY
+214 CFETFLNY
-222 LIHTHSLTHSLQD
+222 LIYTHSSPYSLQD
-235 ALRILEQSQF
+235 ALHILEQSQF
-245 APEICARFLNPKA
+245 APQICASFLNPQN

-304 KEDISTNEFSI
+304 KEELGANEFST
-315 FTLKD
+315 FTLKN
-320 LENGGVGS
+320 LEQGGISS

-336 KLRQCAYYTY
+336 KLRQCAYYTF
-346 DNKIVL
+346 DEKIIL

-386 AQSFALSTASNT
+386 AKSFALSTASNT

-424 VEFSGALRVLI
+424 VEFGGALRIAV
-435 LTKTSLPPF
+435 LTKTPLPYRYATKAQN
-444 SVIKTMPTQSSLSMQ
+444 SKLMAQSP
-459 DSLMGRHTSKDNF
+459 LMGVIRHTDNF
-472 TLIYMQNKHNTSA
+472 TQIYMQNKHGSQE

-492 RSTFLFLQ
+492 RSIFALLQ
-500 KLRANALIK
+500 KIRASVLIK
-509 EKKFGDI
+509 EREFGEL

-524 AFFSKQWNT
+524 AFFSKQWNS
-533 LTCKARGLFIDTHN
+533 LTCKARGLFIDTYN
-547 FHIYARSYDK
+547 FRICARSYDK
-557 FFNYQEREETSDETL
+557 FFNYKEREETCDEAL
-572 REKLTYPVN
+572 KEKLTYPLN
-581 VFIKENGFLG
+581 VFVKENGFLG
-591 IMSTHSA
+591 IVSA
-598 LSDTKNA
+598 KNA
-605 NKTNYNVLQNFFI
+605 NDSLKLESKLFI
-618 TSKSDPTSPYAHIMR
+618 TSKSDPTSPFAHIMR

-656 EELKTRNLSLVF
+656 EELKTRNLSLIF
-668 EVIEP
+668 EVIHP
-673 QDDPHII
+673 QNDPHII

-703 FTELCALGNK
+703 FAELCALGNK

-727 WKEVSEF
+727 WEEVSEF
-734 LYCESAL
+734 LHCENAL

-769 FKYKGAYYRAWKA
+769 FKYKGAYYRAWKD

-813 EGAFIQW
+813 EEKFIQW
-820 LYQYIEHNGF
+820 LCQYIEQNGF
-830 ESLESSSLIDL
+830 ESLESNSLIAL
-841 REAFLRSLSIT
+841 REAFLRSLAGF

>member
-214 CFETLLHY
+214 CFETFLNY
-222 LIHTHSLTHSLQD
+222 LIYTHSSPYSLQD
-235 ALRILEQSQF
+235 ALHILEQSQF
-245 APEICARFLNPKA
+245 APQICASFLNPQN

-304 KEDISTNEFSI
+304 KEELGANEFST
-315 FTLKD
+315 FTLKN
-320 LENGGVGS
+320 LEQGGISS

-336 KLRQCAYYTY
+336 KLRQCAYYTF
-346 DNKIVL
+346 DEKIIL

-386 AQSFALSTASNT
+386 AKSFALSTASNT

-424 VEFSGALRVLI
+424 VEFGGALRIAV
-435 LTKTSLPPF
+435 LTKTPLPYRYATKAQN
-444 SVIKTMPTQSSLSMQ
+444 SKLMAQSP
-459 DSLMGRHTSKDNF
+459 LMGVIRHTDNF
-472 TLIYMQNKHNTSA
+472 TQIYMQNKHGSQE

-492 RSTFLFLQ
+492 RSIFALLQ
-500 KLRANALIK
+500 KLRASVLIK
-509 EKKFGDI
+509 EREFGEL

-524 AFFSKQWNT
+524 AFFSKQWNS
-533 LTCKARGLFIDTHN
+533 LTCKARGLFIDTYN
-547 FHIYARSYDK
+547 FRICARSYDK
-557 FFNYQEREETSDETL
+557 FFNYKEREETCDEAL
-572 REKLTYPVN
+572 KEKLTYPLN
-581 VFIKENGFLG
+581 VFVKENGFLG
-591 IMSTHSA
+591 IVSA
-598 LSDTKNA
+598 KNA
-605 NKTNYNVLQNFFI
+605 NDSLKLESKLFI
-618 TSKSDPTSPYAHIMR
+618 TSKSDPTSPFAHIMR

-656 EELKTRNLSLVF
+656 EELKTRNLSLIF
-668 EVIEP
+668 EVIHP
-673 QDDPHII
+673 QNDPHII

-703 FTELCALGNK
+703 FAELCALGEK
-713 FGFICKEHKITLHC
+713 FGFVCKTHKATLHC
-727 WKEVSEF
+727 WEEVSEF
-734 LYCESAL
+734 LHCENAL

-769 FKYKGAYYRAWKA
+769 FKYKGAYYRAWKD

-813 EGAFIQW
+813 EEKFIQW
-820 LYQYIEHNGF
+820 LCQYIEQNGF
-830 ESLESSSLIDL
+830 ESLESNSLIAL
-841 REAFLRSLSIT
+841 REAFLRSLAGF

>member
-49 SNAILSE
+49 NAIDLE
-56 SADSTKSHALDSLA
+56 STEFAKSQTLDSLA
-70 FTGINQQNDKQVWK
+70 LIGINQQNDKQVWK

-115 ETLANTYRY
+115 ETLANAYRY
-124 RLIVI
+124 RLIVV

-138 ALQRNACRGY
+138 ALQRNAYRGY

-170 SRYVILKSD
+170 SRYLVLKAD
-179 EIAPLQDKTHQ
+179 EIAPLQDKTCQ

-199 LNTYAQIHHIGDIHG
+199 LNTYTQIHHIGDIHG
-214 CFETLLHY
+214 CFETFLNY
-222 LIHTHSLTHSLQD
+222 LIYTHSSPYSLQD
-235 ALRILEQSQF
+235 ALHILEQSQF
-245 APEICARFLNPKA
+245 APQICASFLNPQN

-304 KEDISTNEFSI
+304 KEELGANEFST
-315 FTLKD
+315 FTLKN
-320 LENGGVGS
+320 LEQGGISS

-336 KLRQCAYYTY
+336 KLRQCAYYTF
-346 DNKIVL
+346 DEKIIL

-386 AQSFALSTASNT
+386 AKSFALSTASNT

-424 VEFSGALRVLI
+424 VEFGGALRIAV
-435 LTKTSLPPF
+435 LTKTPLPYRYATKAQN
-444 SVIKTMPTQSSLSMQ
+444 SKLMAQSP
-459 DSLMGRHTSKDNF
+459 LMGVIRHTDNF
-472 TLIYMQNKHNTSA
+472 TQIYMQNKHGSQE

-492 RSTFLFLQ
+492 RSIFALLQ
-500 KLRANALIK
+500 KLRASVLIK
-509 EKKFGDI
+509 EREFGEL

-524 AFFSKQWNT
+524 AFFSKQWNS
-533 LTCKARGLFIDTHN
+533 LTCKARGLFIDTYN
-547 FHIYARSYDK
+547 FRICARSYDK
-557 FFNYQEREETSDETL
+557 FFNYKEREETCDEAL
-572 REKLTYPVN
+572 KEKLTYPLN
-581 VFIKENGFLG
+581 VFVKENGFLG
-591 IMSTHSA
+591 IVSA
-598 LSDTKNA
+598 KNA
-605 NKTNYNVLQNFFI
+605 NDSLKLESKLFI
-618 TSKSDPTSPYAHIMR
+618 TSKSDPTSPFAHIMR

-656 EELKTRNLSLVF
+656 EELKTRNLSLIF
-668 EVIEP
+668 EVIHHKTTRISSLMKSHKLFCLMRFITRLIM
-673 QDDPHII
+673 QNC
-680 AYEKPQVILLDA
+680 LLQNSVRLGTNLA
-692 IYNTPDYAKLP
+692 LYAKS
-703 FTELCALGNK
+703 TK
-713 FGFICKEHKITLHC
+713 
-727 WKEVSEF
+727 
-734 LYCESAL
+734 
-741 ESNSLFAQGKRKNG
+741 
-755 FIEGYVLEDSAGFM
+755 
-769 FKYKGAYYRAWKA
+769 
-782 LREIVEQC
+782 
-790 ARTRALPK
+790 
-798 SKGKKWQGDSAYYEL
+798 
-813 EGAFIQW
+813 
-820 LYQYIEHNGF
+820 
-830 ESLESSSLIDL
+830 
-841 REAFLRSLSIT
+841 

>member
-49 SNAILSE
+49 NAIDLE
-56 SADSTKSHALDSLA
+56 STEFAKSQTLDSLA
-70 FTGINQQNDKQVWK
+70 LIGINQQNDKQVWK

-115 ETLANTYRY
+115 ETLANAYRY
-124 RLIVI
+124 RLIVV

-138 ALQRNACRGY
+138 ALQRNAYRGY

-170 SRYVILKSD
+170 SRYLVLKAD
-179 EIAPLQDKTHQ
+179 EIAPLQDKTCQ

-199 LNTYAQIHHIGDIHG
+199 LNTYTQIHHIGDIHG
-214 CFETLLHY
+214 CFETFLNY
-222 LIHTHSLTHSLQD
+222 LIYTHSSPYSLQD
-235 ALRILEQSQF
+235 ALHILEQSQF
-245 APEICARFLNPKA
+245 APQICARFLNPKA

-304 KEDISTNEFSI
+304 KEELGANEFST
-315 FTLKD
+315 FTLKN
-320 LENGGVGS
+320 LEQGGISS

-336 KLRQCAYYTY
+336 KLRQCAYYTF
-346 DNKIVL
+346 DEKIIL

-386 AQSFALSTASNT
+386 AKSFALSTASNT

-424 VEFSGALRVLI
+424 VEFGGALRIAV
-435 LTKTSLPPF
+435 LTKTPLPYRYATKAQN
-444 SVIKTMPTQSSLSMQ
+444 SKLMAQSP
-459 DSLMGRHTSKDNF
+459 LMGVIRHTDNF
-472 TLIYMQNKHNTSA
+472 TQIYMQNKHGSQE

-492 RSTFLFLQ
+492 RSIFALLQ
-500 KLRANALIK
+500 KLRASVLIK
-509 EKKFGDI
+509 EREFGEL

-524 AFFSKQWNT
+524 AFFSKQWNS
-533 LTCKARGLFIDTHN
+533 LTCKARGLFIDTYN
-547 FHIYARSYDK
+547 FRICARSYDK
-557 FFNYQEREETSDETL
+557 FFNYKEREETCDEAL
-572 REKLTYPVN
+572 KEKLTYPLN
-581 VFIKENGFLG
+581 VFVKENGFLG
-591 IMSTHSA
+591 IVSA
-598 LSDTKNA
+598 KNA
-605 NKTNYNVLQNFFI
+605 NDSLKLESKLFI

-668 EVIEP
+668 EVIHP

-692 IYNTPDYAKLP
+692 IYNTPDYAKVP
-703 FTELCALGNK
+703 FTELCALGEK
-713 FGFICKEHKITLHC
+713 FGFVCKTHKATLHC
-727 WKEVSEF
+727 WEEVSEF

-841 REAFLRSLSIT
+841 REAFLRSLAGF

>member
-49 SNAILSE
+49 NAIDLE
-56 SADSTKSHALDSLA
+56 STEFAKSQTLDSLA
-70 FTGINQQNDKQVWK
+70 LIGINQQNDKQVWK

-170 SRYVILKSD
+170 SRYLVLKAD
-179 EIAPLQDKTHQ
+179 EIAPLQDKTCQ

-199 LNTYAQIHHIGDIHG
+199 LNTYTQIHHIGDIHG
-214 CFETLLHY
+214 CFETFLNY
-222 LIHTHSLTHSLQD
+222 LIYTHSSPYSLQD
-235 ALRILEQSQF
+235 ALHILEQSQF
-245 APEICARFLNPKA
+245 APQICARFLNPKA

-304 KEDISTNEFSI
+304 KEELGANEFST
-315 FTLKD
+315 FTLKN
-320 LENGGVGS
+320 LEQGGISS

-336 KLRQCAYYTY
+336 KLRQCAYYTF
-346 DNKIVL
+346 DEKIIL

-386 AQSFALSTASNT
+386 AKSFALSTASNT

-424 VEFSGALRVLI
+424 VEFGGALRIAV
-435 LTKTSLPPF
+435 LTKTPLPYRYATKAQN
-444 SVIKTMPTQSSLSMQ
+444 SKLMAQSP
-459 DSLMGRHTSKDNF
+459 LMGVIRHTDNF
-472 TLIYMQNKHNTSA
+472 TQIYMQNKHGSQE

-492 RSTFLFLQ
+492 RSIFALLQ
-500 KLRANALIK
+500 KLRASVLIK
-509 EKKFGDI
+509 EREFGEL

-524 AFFSKQWNT
+524 AFFSKQWNS
-533 LTCKARGLFIDTHN
+533 LTCKARGLFIDTYN
-547 FHIYARSYDK
+547 FRICARSYDK
-557 FFNYQEREETSDETL
+557 FFNYKEREETCDEAL
-572 REKLTYPVN
+572 KEKLTYPLN
-581 VFIKENGFLG
+581 VFVKENGFLG
-591 IMSTHSA
+591 IVSA
-598 LSDTKNA
+598 KNA
-605 NKTNYNVLQNFFI
+605 NDSLKLESKLFI

-668 EVIEP
+668 EVIHP

-692 IYNTPDYAKLP
+692 IYNTPDYAKVP
-703 FTELCALGNK
+703 FTELCALGEK
-713 FGFICKEHKITLHC
+713 FGFVCKTHKATLHC
-727 WKEVSEF
+727 WEEVSEF

-820 LYQYIEHNGF
+820 LCQYIEHNGF

-841 REAFLRSLSIT
+841 REAFLRSLAGF